1 MSKPR
6 FFSKLLPIVLICSI
20 FSTACD
26 VPDISKFTEQSAEM
40 TRGIRKGIK
49 DNDSLI
55 KTASER
61 EDLYSPE
68 TIAKLK
74 ENLKQYR
81 AATKPTVGALDALD
95 AYLDSLNALAQANKK
110 SGENAGAAVNSV
122 TSLVT
127 AVTGFAVAGSVV
139 NIATGLAT
147 LAEEFRTSRDFK
159 KRVTLAAEIVEGVH
173 PVYDENGKQKKDK
186 DGRVL
191 FVSNCTEDA
200 KAPISKAGN
209 TIRTISEPILKGLS
223 ANEAKQLKDAPV
235 DKKWE
240 TLNSLHKFQGNE
252 FSDIKNAEQTVNDF
266 GCGVIDF
273 IKFNIDD
280 LKAINLNVSRSLLS
294 SVTEKDRTILAFH
307 DSLLKSRKDIQDKLL
322 DIQVAKNLV
331 PRINEARALEV
342 DSETI
347 VARQVTF
354 KKTLDDLFLLDPPLK
369 ATMIDSLKKCEKAE
383 KAGETKCGKIVEL
396 LEKEATLAKC
406 DAQCLEALKEGFRKM
421 TPDQFDRSNAI
432 ILPIL
437 DSRRR
442 ELSDEDGKYRADLE
456 RIDPQF
462 KTVTAEIASI
472 QNKRDQLDSL
482 LDSSMSA
489 LDSWKEAHANLRVT
503 VNTKQTLTVAKLAS
517 KVKEIW
523 AIINNANS

>member
-200 KAPISKAGN
+200 KGPISKAGN

-273 IKFNIDD
+273 IEFNIDD
-280 LKAINLNVSRSLLS
+280 LKAINLNVSRSLLDNI
-294 SVTEKDRTILAFH
+294 TEKDRTVFAFH

-322 DIQVAKNLV
+322 SIQVAKNLV
-331 PRINEARALEV
+331 PRINEYRALNV
-342 DSETI
+342 DAETI

-354 KKTLDDLFLLDPPLK
+354 KNTLDDLFLLDPPLK
-369 ATMIDSLKKCEKAE
+369 AALIDSLNKC
-383 KAGETKCGKIVEL
+383 GEAKCGKIVEL
-396 LEKEATLAKC
+396 LKKDATLANC
-406 DAQCLEALKEGFRKM
+406 NAQCLGALKQGFRDM
-421 TPDQFDRSNAI
+421 TADQFDSSNAI

-437 DSRRR
+437 DTRRR
-442 ELSDEDGKYRADLE
+442 ELNDEDGKYRADLE

-472 QNKRDQLDSL
+472 KTKRDQLDSL

-517 KVKEIW
+517 KVREIW